1 MNEWKWRPSYM
12 NHNDI
17 VEKSMKEDKS
27 IIIEKNTNNLT
38 KRIINQHSYDE
49 RFTRHKDYT
58 KRFMNEQDMDRAKL
72 VQTNINPYLR
82 NNNYLS
88 DLDNE
93 DRFLRPKSSNLIEKG
108 KHQNN
113 SESSSHI

>member
-1 MNEWKWRPSYM
+1 M
-12 NHNDI
+12 NHSDI
-17 VEKSMKEDKS
+17 VEKSMKEDRS
-27 IIIEKNTNNLT
+27 CIIEKNTNNNT
-38 KRIINQHSYDE
+38 KKTIIQQSYDE
-49 RFTRHKDYT
+49 RFTRQNDYT
-58 KRFMNEQDMDRAKL
+58 KRFMNEEDMDRAKL

-93 DRFLRPKSSNLIEKG
+93 DRFLRPKSSNFIEKG

-113 SESSSHI
+113 SESSSSIWTL

>member
-12 NHNDI
+12 NHDDI
-17 VEKSMKEDKS
+17 VEKTMKEDRS
-27 IIIEKNTNNLT
+27 NIIEKNTNNLT
-38 KRIINQHSYDE
+38 KKMINQQSYDE
-49 RFTRHKDYT
+49 RFTRQNDYT

-93 DRFLRPKSSNLIEKG
+93 DRFLRPKSSNFIEKG

-113 SESSSHI
+113 SESNCSI

>member
-1 MNEWKWRPSYM
+1 M
-12 NHNDI
+12 NHSDI
-17 VEKSMKEDKS
+17 VEKSMKEDRS
-27 IIIEKNTNNLT
+27 NLIEKNTNNLT
-38 KRIINQHSYDE
+38 KKTINQQSYDE
-49 RFTRHKDYT
+49 RFTRQNDYT

-93 DRFLRPKSSNLIEKG
+93 DRFLRPKSSNFMEKG

-113 SESSSHI
+113 SESSGSIWTL